1 MLLLSLIANGIFIY
15 SKLRIRSEFAEREQS
30 MIYQFTEKESL
41 ERRAEDLY
49 VNPFER
55 LSDIHGDSVL
65 LNSIIEDPDNIIL
78 IISDNS
84 CGSCVENVLTVIQ
97 HTIPEPVTN
106 NLIVLGLYEN
116 KRSFF
121 LLSRKVPA
129 RLFLIDETSSL
140 KDLALR
146 GPLFFTINAD
156 FRIRSAFSP
165 LTQYSILTEKY
176 LKQSLNF

>member
-1 MLLLSLIANGIFIY
+1 MSIIANALFVY
-15 SKLRIRSEFAEREQS
+15 SKLKIRSDFAEREQS
-30 MIYQFTEKESL
+30 MINQFAEKESL

-49 VNPFER
+49 VSPFER
-55 LSDIHGDSVL
+55 LSDIHGDTIL
-65 LNSIIEDPDNIIL
+65 LNSIIEEPDNLIL

-97 HTIPEPVTN
+97 HTLPEPVTK
-106 NLIVLGLYEN
+106 NLIVIGLYEN

-121 LLSRKVPA
+121 LLSGKVPA

-146 GPLFFTINAD
+146 GPLFFSIDLD
-156 FRIRSAFSP
+156 FKIKSSFFP
-165 LTQYSILTEKY
+165 LPQYSVLTEKY
-176 LKQSLNF
+176 LAQMMQEK